1 MKIRSKLFGGF
12 IVTVSITLLLGITA
26 FVNTSQ
32 TGSEF
37 TFLVEHD
44 LNVLQNAQN
53 LQKFVVDA
61 ETGQRGFVIVGEE
74 SFLEPYYS
82 GLSGFDE
89 LIEIEDSGDGITS
102 ENLDKILIPHL
113 QQNKKEL
120 VWDYQSVKVL

>member
-32 TGSEF
+32 MGSEF

-102 ENLDKILIPHL
+102 KNLDKILIPYL

-120 VWDYQSVKVL
+120 V